1 MGYLLKKKLLS
12 SWDKPAFDLL
22 IRDKLKIRC
31 LFDTGADTPVF
42 TLGDDALCKYFPD
55 AQLQKELTYILSGF
69 GKGSEEASVYKIP
82 EFIIRSDFDDD
93 CILFHNLYIA
103 SCFKP
108 AIAYP
113 FILSA
118 TMFSHMNYTIINEGK
133 EAKCIEIQHSKP
145 VYNIGMVNSRLDNT
159 KLTKI
164 YSFVENGCDK

>member
-12 SWDKPAFDLL
+12 SWDKPAFDLF
-22 IRDKLKIRC
+22 IRSGLRMRC
-31 LFDTGADTPVF
+31 LFDTGADMPVF
-42 TLGDDALCKYFPD
+42 TLGNDALCKYFPD

-69 GKGSEEASVYKIP
+69 GKGSEEAS
-82 EFIIRSDFDDD
+82 
-93 CILFHNLYIA
+93 
-103 SCFKP
+103 CFRP

-133 EAKCIEIQHSKP
+133 EAKCLEVQHSKP
-145 VYNIGMVNSRLDNT
+145 VYNIGIVSSKLDNT
-159 KLTKI
+159 KLAKI